1 MKNKKA
7 YTLIQ
12 LLLTLI
18 FVSIIFKMAVISV
31 LQPNL
36 NLDSS
41 LRIKEHIKQFIKFE
55 NDIFLKTSQYET
67 VDTTVIDK
75 YPNNILKT
83 KENNISFGF
92 LEDSTIQVVK
102 IDCED
107 DTKGINMAVIYKN
120 NSYKYN
126 SCTDLRIN

>member
-1 MKNKKA
+1 MKYKKA

-18 FVSIIFKMAVISV
+18 FVSIIFKMAVVSV

-55 NDIFLKTSQYET
+55 NDIFLKTSEYET
-67 VDTTVIDK
+67 VDQIFIDK

-83 KENNISFGF
+83 KENEISFGF
-92 LEDSTIQVVK
+92 LEGSTIQVEK
-102 IDCED
+102 IDCND
-107 DTKGINMAVIYKN
+107 DTKGFNMAVIYKN
-120 NSYKYN
+120 ETYKYN

>member
-18 FVSIIFKMAVISV
+18 FVSIIFKMAVVSV

-67 VDTTVIDK
+67 VDTTVINK

-102 IDCED
+102 IDCAD
-107 DTKGINMAVIYKN
+107 DTKGFNMAVIYKN
-120 NSYKYN
+120 KTYRYN